1 MARILTRTIGG
12 AAASI
17 IVGGIAAVAVTGVA
31 SAHTPEVSASCT
43 QLHVALANYP
53 ANSTVDVVLDDT
65 DHGTTTFGPSAF
77 DTTFPLDTTRK
88 HTWSVSVTSGDG
100 DHAFDKTFAGES
112 TDACLTVAPPVPTPT
127 GTPTPTP
134 STPAPTTPAT
144 PTAPPTGTPS
154 TPAVPTTPATPTPT
168 DTPTPNAPATPAVVT
183 NTPAPSAPATPTVDV
198 TPNGTV
204 LPGTTPTG
212 TSTTAAGAPGTGPG
226 SNGTGELAFT
236 GSPVG
241 LGVGVGALVAMLL
254 GGALAAFAAVR
265 RRRA

>member
-1 MARILTRTIGG
+1 M
-12 AAASI
+12 
-17 IVGGIAAVAVTGVA
+17 
-31 SAHTPEVSASCT
+31 
-43 QLHVALANYP
+43 
-53 ANSTVDVVLDDT
+53 
-65 DHGTTTFGPSAF
+65 
-77 DTTFPLDTTRK
+77 
-88 HTWSVSVTSGDG
+88 
-100 DHAFDKTFAGES
+100 
-112 TDACLTVAPPVPTPT
+112 
-127 GTPTPTP
+127 
-134 STPAPTTPAT
+134 
-144 PTAPPTGTPS
+144 
-154 TPAVPTTPATPTPT
+154 
-168 DTPTPNAPATPAVVT
+168 
-183 NTPAPSAPATPTVDV
+183 

>member
-1 MARILTRTIGG
+1 M
-12 AAASI
+12 
-17 IVGGIAAVAVTGVA
+17 
-31 SAHTPEVSASCT
+31 SASCT

-134 STPAPTTPAT
+134 STPAPTTPRD
-144 PTAPPTGTPS
+144 PDGPS
-154 TPAVPTTPATPTPT
+154 DGHPEHARGPDHARDADADGHPDAER
-168 DTPTPNAPATPAVVT
+168 
-183 NTPAPSAPATPTVDV
+183 
-198 TPNGTV
+198 
-204 LPGTTPTG
+204 PGH
-212 TSTTAAGAPGTGPG
+212 PGRGDEHPCAECTRDPD
-226 SNGTGELAFT
+226 
-236 GSPVG
+236 
-241 LGVGVGALVAMLL
+241 
-254 GGALAAFAAVR
+254 R
-265 RRRA
+265 